1 MATTDTTPSASSDD
15 RITLPT
21 TDNLVV
27 QNGTRSIDRLSG
39 TEANDYLLG
48 HGGNDILWGLQA
60 MTYLTAVAAMI
71 GYQGAPDVMF
81 LLAVPAATFFLNID
95 DRPKNQLREADIV
108 TDFQMDGEA
117 DRIYLGRSIRTVWT
131 QRQDVDGDGRQDTV
145 LYDNATSQSGI
156 HVILLDFAGPLE
168 GNDFYLAAPL
178 VLEIA

>member
-1 MATTDTTPSASSDD
+1 
-15 RITLPT
+15 
-21 TDNLVV
+21 
-27 QNGTRSIDRLSG
+27 
-39 TEANDYLLG
+39 
-48 HGGNDILWGLQA
+48 
-60 MTYLTAVAAMI
+60 
-71 GYQGAPDVMF
+71 MF
-81 LLAVPAATFFLNID
+81 LLAVPAATFFFLNID